1 MNPDDA
7 EICAPGKLFEDGSC
21 ISLDVLIEMAKA
33 FNEEN
38 PDNIIKMN
46 NNYEILNPS
55 NYKKYL
61 VRAFKEKL
69 GSKCKSQ
76 HCWTEQSFIRK
87 MKENHKEELKNDTIA
102 SLVQKTAKG
111 AQILIQ
117 KIDSEPPTT
126 PPSSTKPTFSTLK
139 EAKQWQKAQEEA
151 KHKALLHQGINPL
164 SLLTKEN
171 LTQWIQEE
179 RKAYSVIAREL
190 VGLPELQ
197 VASTAKE
204 FGIKPV
210 IGRPQKPK
218 N

>member
-1 MNPDDA
+1 MEQEIRLLIAQYGVKGVYEGLHTILKQDYEALKAIFGPSASSAPSVSSAHSEQVEAPVKKEKKPVTVAKPKA
-7 EICAPGKLFEDGSC
+7 E
-21 ISLDVLIEMAKA
+21 AKV
-33 FNEEN
+33 NEEVDIN
-38 PDNIIKMN
+38 
-46 NNYEILNPS
+46 E
-55 NYKKYL
+55 
-61 VRAFKEKL
+61 AEA
-69 GSKCKSQ
+69 
-76 HCWTEQSFIRK
+76 
-87 MKENHKEELKNDTIA
+87 KNDTIA

-117 KIDSEPPTT
+117 KMDSEPPTKSEAP

-179 RKAYSVIAREL
+179 RKPYSVIAREL
-190 VGLPELQ
+190 VGLPEIQ
-197 VASTAKE
+197 VASIAKE